1 MAVTLQVVGLYYK
14 QPLDMG
20 LTPGQTV
27 NIKQVLDFAQANPQ
41 GQYALSYGVGQG
53 AGAAYVDFIMTDI
66 NGQFS
71 SPVSGTRYNGG
82 QFSLTQ
88 TFTGVG
94 KGNYTVW
101 QYYVQ
106 DQNNQPVKLPTG
118 AETPFETANVV
129 QDGFTVIW
137 RLVEICNAVPVMVG
151 DTAVGATASEQAGP
165 RMNARLAKVV
175 GKPAVKA

>member
-66 NGQFS
+66 NG
-71 SPVSGTRYNGG
+71 
-82 QFSLTQ
+82 
-88 TFTGVG
+88 
-94 KGNYTVW
+94 
-101 QYYVQ
+101 
-106 DQNNQPVKLPTG
+106 
-118 AETPFETANVV
+118 
-129 QDGFTVIW
+129 
-137 RLVEICNAVPVMVG
+137 
-151 DTAVGATASEQAGP
+151 
-165 RMNARLAKVV
+165 
-175 GKPAVKA
+175 